1 MLQPL
6 CSPPPC
12 QVLRRAS
19 AYRVPLYV
27 TETGV
32 SIAGSKERCY
42 TIDAYVK
49 EVGAMRGGHVSKQQC
64 VRAYSCQR
72 ARDTDARPA

>member
-1 MLQPL
+1 VSCRAVL
-6 CSPPPC
+6 
-12 QVLRRAS
+12 QVLRRAA

-32 SIAGSKERCY
+32 SIASEQERCY

-49 EVGAMRGGHVSKQQC
+49 EVGVIPCNIGIGW
-64 VRAYSCQR
+64 
-72 ARDTDARPA
+72 